1 MLAVLALGAC
11 ARPGAAPGGDIAP
24 IPPRA
29 LGPCAHPLDFMRGGM
44 SRAEFEI
51 AAGRMGDALISC
63 GAEKQ
68 ALGVYLQGL
77 RADLAGG
84 QVKGN

>member
-1 MLAVLALGAC
+1 MLALGAC
-11 ARPGAAPGGDIAP
+11 ARSGVAPGAAGLAP
-24 IPPRA
+24 LPPRA
-29 LGPCAHPLDFMRGGM
+29 LAPCAHPLDFLRGGM

-51 AAGRMGDALISC
+51 ATGRMGDALISC

-77 RADLAGG
+77 RDDFAG
-84 QVKGN
+84 QEKEK